1 MGETHMSDLAI
12 LKLAEGLARHASG
25 RHALVAQN
33 IANADTP
40 GYRARDLPPF
50 EAVLNDAY
58 AARATRQTHFN
69 AGGAHAYEPRRDTAF
84 GAASPNGN
92 DVSLPEQ
99 LARATDAM
107 ATQDKA
113 MTIYGKTLDIL
124 RLGLGRR

>member
-1 MGETHMSDLAI
+1 
-12 LKLAEGLARHASG
+12 
-25 RHALVAQN
+25 
-33 IANADTP
+33 
-40 GYRARDLPPF
+40 RDLPPF
-50 EAVLNDAY
+50 EAALRDEY
-58 AARATRQTHFN
+58 AARATRPSHFN
-69 AGGAHAYEPRRDTAF
+69 AGGAQVYEPRRDTAF

>member
-1 MGETHMSDLAI
+1 MSDLAI

-25 RHALVAQN
+25 RHTLLAQN

-50 EAVLNDAY
+50 EAALSDEY
-58 AARATRQTHFN
+58 AARATRPTHFN
-69 AGGAHAYEPRRDTAF
+69 AGGAQVYDPRFDTAF

-99 LARATDAM
+99 LARATQAM
-107 ATQDKA
+107 GDQDRA

>member
-1 MGETHMSDLAI
+1 MSDLAI
-12 LKLAEGLARHASG
+12 LKMAEGLARHASG

-50 EAVLNDAY
+50 AAAMRDEY
-58 AARATRQTHFN
+58 AARATRPTHFN
-69 AGGAHAYEPRRDTAF
+69 AGGRQVYDPREDAPF

-99 LARATDAM
+99 LARATQAM
-107 ATQDKA
+107 GVQDRA
-113 MTIYGKTLDIL
+113 VTIYGKTMDIL

>member
-1 MGETHMSDLAI
+1 MSDLAI

-40 GYRARDLPPF
+40 GYHARDLPPF
-50 EAVLNDAY
+50 EAALRDEY
-58 AARATRQTHFN
+58 AARATRPTHFN
-69 AGGAHAYEPRRDTAF
+69 AGGAQVYDPRPDTAF

-92 DVSLPEQ
+92 DVSPPEQ
-99 LARATDAM
+99 LARATEAM
-107 ATQDKA
+107 GAQDRA

>member
-1 MGETHMSDLAI
+1 MSDLAI

-25 RHALVAQN
+25 RHTLVAQN

-40 GYRARDLPPF
+40 GYHARDLPPF
-50 EAVLNDAY
+50 EAALRDEY
-58 AARATRQTHFN
+58 AARATRPSHFN
-69 AGGAHAYEPRRDTAF
+69 AGGAQVYDPRPDTAF

-99 LARATDAM
+99 LARATEAM
-107 ATQDKA
+107 GAQDRA

>member
-40 GYRARDLPPF
+40 GYHARDLPPF
-50 EAVLNDAY
+50 EAALRDEY
-58 AARATRQTHFN
+58 AARATRPSHFN
-69 AGGAHAYEPRRDTAF
+69 AGGAQVYDPRPDTAF

-99 LARATDAM
+99 LARATEAM
-107 ATQDKA
+107 GAQDRA